1 MYMISLLEA
10 YGCKFI
16 SDDLMAFN
24 KAVNYTLLENLSL
37 KQGNNFG
44 YFPIDLSSQ
53 SCLRAIA
60 YSKLQLDR
68 YINN

>member
-1 MYMISLLEA
+1 MISLLEA

-44 YFPIDLSSQ
+44 YFPIDFLFKSNRLSKIIV
-53 SCLRAIA
+53 R
-60 YSKLQLDR
+60 
-68 YINN
+68 